1 MAEMHLTSANLLP
14 LTHLW
19 SQNQHDLRS
28 FPVTKTWLWPIAV
41 SRTNESG
48 LS

>member
-19 SQNQHDLRS
+19 SQDQHGLRL
-28 FPVTKTWLWPIAV
+28 FPV
-41 SRTNESG
+41 
-48 LS
+48 